1 MFVRTLLVALIALF
15 AAAAHASARS
25 ADLKVGS
32 FNIRYANDGDGD
44 NAWRHRR
51 GLVVEVLRG
60 ADFWGLQEALPG
72 QVAELSTQL
81 PEYGVIA
88 RTRESDPLRGE
99 ACPILYRKDRWE
111 PDAADFGT
119 FWLSES
125 PDAAGSRSWDA
136 ALPRIATFARFTER
150 GGDRAVYVF
159 NTHFDHKGEVA
170 RARSARL
177 LVERIVARASP
188 DPVIVLGDFNAGPR
202 SAPIA
207 TLLGDP
213 VAALRDAWR
222 CANPEAPEQGTF
234 NGWRESLGA
243 ERIDFVFFSAGLSVR
258 EAAIDGRRPDGRW
271 PSDHAPVASRLAF
284 AGPFKAEV
292 QRRAVWAFD
301 EESPHGT
308 VRIDNRF
315 SGARVNSC
323 TRLAPFEYRVV
334 TAPENEPINPSPS
347 YGFRVRAEA
356 ETDITVRIAFAASKS
371 RPWPWISRD
380 GRSWARME
388 SREVV
393 REEDGRELSLRVRC
407 GPEPVWVASHALVG
421 IAEIETWTDSV
432 SARAGGTPWEIGR
445 SAAGRP
451 IRAFEFG
458 AHDARHA
465 VVVIGRQHPPE
476 VTGSLGMMRFIEA
489 MLGDGETAREFRSSH
504 RVLCVPLV
512 NPDGVHEGH
521 WRSTLGA
528 VDANRDWH
536 DFSQPETRAVRDAVA
551 ELASREGSRIVLL
564 LDFHTTSKDILYV
577 PPEAAVLEP
586 AAFSERWL
594 AAISRRF
601 PDYHLESSATNNVDQ
616 WTFKRWAFETY
627 GAPGITYEVGSGTPH
642 ARIAEIV
649 PGAAEEAMRLLV
661 EHARAVRAESAREQV
676 VPK

>member
-60 ADFWGLQEALPG
+60 ADFWGLQEALPE
-72 QVAELSTQL
+72 QVAELASLL
-81 PEYGVIA
+81 PEYGVVA
-88 RTRESDPLRGE
+88 RTRDADPSRGE
-99 ACPILYRKDRWE
+99 ACPILYRRDRWAIDE
-111 PDAADFGT
+111 AEHGT

-125 PDAAGSRSWDA
+125 PDSAGSRAWDA
-136 ALPRIATFARFTER
+136 ALPRIATYARFTER

-188 DPVIVLGDFNAGPR
+188 DPVIVLGDFNTGPR

-258 EAAIDGRRPDGRW
+258 EAAIDGRRPGGRW
-271 PSDHAPVASRLAF
+271 PSDHAPVTSRLAF

-301 EESPHGT
+301 EESPRGT

-315 SGARVNSC
+315 SGARVSSC

-347 YGFRVRAEA
+347 YGFRVRADS
-356 ETDITVRIAFAASKS
+356 ETDITVRIAFAASRS

-407 GPEPVWVASHALVG
+407 GPEPVWIASHSLVG
-421 IAEIETWTDSV
+421 IAEIEAWTDATT
-432 SARAGGTPWEIGR
+432 ARAGCTPWEIGR

-458 AHDARHA
+458 ARDAPHA
-465 VVVIGRQHPPE
+465 VVVVGRQHPPE
-476 VTGSLGMMRFIEA
+476 ATGSLGLMRFIEA
-489 MLGDGETAREFRSSH
+489 TLGDGEVARDFRASH

-512 NPDGVHEGH
+512 NPDGVHEGQ

-536 DFSQPETRAVRDAVA
+536 DFSQPETRAVRDAIA
-551 ELASREGSRIVLL
+551 ALDAREDSRIVLL

-577 PPEAAVLEP
+577 PPEAAALEP

-676 VPK
+676 VPR